1 MLKLFDLLWQGSH
14 YLMTCTI
21 MTVGYIQT
29 LCVWSCVIIGS
40 AVPVPTNLQLILVD
54 PRQPADIS
62 AGETHANTL
71 GTNQHS
77 ASASATPAYT
87 SCKAL
92 GLWAILGTWKI
103 EAAVC
108 DLLPRTRRTLLE
120 NTKKPNPETLLI
132 GGQMFVDDDKI
143 FVCTGKLLDYHG
155 SSA

>member
-1 MLKLFDLLWQGSH
+1 MTGQPLFNDMH
-14 YLMTCTI
+14 YHDRWLHPDF
-21 MTVGYIQT
+21 VR
-29 LCVWSCVIIGS
+29 VIIGS
-40 AVPVPTNLQLILVD
+40 AVAVPTNLQLTWVD

-77 ASASATPAYT
+77 ASASATPAA
-87 SCKAL
+87 KPL
-92 GLWAILGTWKI
+92 GSLGTWKIEDI

-120 NTKKPNPETLLI
+120 NFKNKKKPSPETLLI
-132 GGQMFVDDDKI
+132 GGQMFVDDKI
-143 FVCTGKLLDYHG
+143 FVCTGNLLDYHG

>member
-1 MLKLFDLLWQGSH
+1 
-14 YLMTCTI
+14 MTCTNHDRWLHPDF
-21 MTVGYIQT
+21 VR
-29 LCVWSCVIIGS
+29 VIIGS
-40 AVPVPTNLQLILVD
+40 AVPVPTNLQLTWVD

-77 ASASATPAYT
+77 ASASVTPAA
-87 SCKAL
+87 KPL
-92 GLWAILGTWKI
+92 GAWKI

-120 NTKKPNPETLLI
+120 NFKNKKKPNPETLLI

-143 FVCTGKLLDYHG
+143 FVCTGNLLDNHG

>member
-1 MLKLFDLLWQGSH
+1 VTGQPLFNDMH
-14 YLMTCTI
+14 YHDRWLHPDF
-21 MTVGYIQT
+21 VR
-29 LCVWSCVIIGS
+29 VIIGS
-40 AVPVPTNLQLILVD
+40 AVPVPTNLQLTVVD
-54 PRQPADIS
+54 QPADIS

-87 SCKAL
+87 SCKAF
-92 GLWAILGTWKI
+92 GPLGTWKI

-120 NTKKPNPETLLI
+120 NFKNKKKPNPETLLI

-143 FVCTGKLLDYHG
+143 FVCTGNLLDYHG